1 MGKSGSRSKSSGTNK
16 VRNKAA
22 VFNAD
27 QSTDR
32 GRPVVNANQSADK
45 GRSKNLLIWI
55 IIALLAAAF
64 LIGVYLLNLHWHERW
79 ATATSDIQYVRAK
92 VLDVT
97 AEDLTL
103 DEALGLYRGSQNL
116 KIEILSGERTGEV
129 FEVQNMLN
137 PAYHVLVKK
146 GMTVVVSL
154 FENDGNVRVDVFS
167 HDRLPYYLLALAFF
181 LGAMVLIC
189 GKKGFKSA
197 IGLTFTLLCILYLFL
212 PMMFLGFSPV
222 LSVILL
228 GVIVSLVTLVLLNGF
243 GRKTLAAILGTVS
256 GVAIAGGSALIMG
269 WLANISIY
277 HSQDAE
283 TIMVLA
289 RNFSIKPQGI
299 LFAGVIIAALGA
311 VMDVAMSISSS
322 VWELAGMGKD
332 VSRKRLFASGM
343 NVARDTASI
352 MANTLILAFV
362 GSSVTLTV
370 ILFVSN
376 IPFMRLINSDLL
388 AIEILQ
394 AISGTL
400 GILSAA
406 PITAYISAVL
416 FEKMH

>member
-1 MGKSGSRSKSSGTNK
+1 MGKSGSRSKSSSKNK

-22 VFNAD
+22 VSNAD
-27 QSTDR
+27 QSADR
-32 GRPVVNANQSADK
+32 GHPK
-45 GRSKNLLIWI
+45 KLLIWI
-55 IIALLAAAF
+55 IIALLSAAF
-64 LIGVYLLNLHWHERW
+64 LTGVCILNFHWQERW
-79 ATATSDIQYVRAK
+79 ESATSDIQYARAK
-92 VLDVT
+92 VLDIT

-103 DEALGLYRGSQNL
+103 DETLGLYRGSQNL
-116 KIEILSGERTGEV
+116 KIEILSGERSGEV

-146 GMTVVVSL
+146 GMTIMVSL
-154 FENDGNVRVDVFS
+154 FENDDSVRVDVFS
-167 HDRLPYYLLALAFF
+167 YDRLPYYLLALAFF

-189 GKKGFKSA
+189 GKKGLKSA
-197 IGLTFTLLCILYLFL
+197 IGLIFTLLCVLYIFL

-222 LSVILL
+222 LAVVLL
-228 GVIVSLVTLVLLNGF
+228 GVIVSLVSLGLLNGF
-243 GRKTLAAILGTVS
+243 GQKTLAAILGTVS
-256 GVAIAGGSALIMG
+256 GVAIAGGSALIMS

-311 VMDVAMSISSS
+311 VIDVSLSISSS
-322 VWELAGMGKD
+322 VWEIAGMGKD
-332 VSRKRLFASGM
+332 VSRKSLFASGM
-343 NVARDTASI
+343 NVARDTAGI

-362 GSSVTLTV
+362 GSSITLIV

-388 AIEILQ
+388 SIEILQ

-416 FEKMH
+416 FEKSYRK